1 HNGFTRQCE
10 IGSRIA
16 SWGRKIQVV
25 LVFALIEDAGDFSHE
40 EQDNWYG
47 DRRQGLA
54 ISSTQVSVCDTK
66 EQPPPPALRP
76 SPSAPGLGLGPVRAL
91 RGGVNSPAAC
101 PSGVSDQESGVSR
114 LLFLRGFLNLDAWVF
129 LQRLERLPELGGFLL
144 FTSRIVQVDKPLNQI
159 GELVL
164 ADWR

>member
-1 HNGFTRQCE
+1 
-10 IGSRIA
+10 
-16 SWGRKIQVV
+16 
-25 LVFALIEDAGDFSHE
+25 
-40 EQDNWYG
+40 
-47 DRRQGLA
+47 

-164 ADWR
+164 ADWRQGFPVFVERLITTEQQLLGLGVFFLAHKRGRQQRFHEWHLR